1 MKTKQQRKLD
11 KLVAINS
18 YTATCNLITTTTNQI
33 HKYTLQREKER
44 LEKRYPSLRSN
55 LYV

>member
-1 MKTKQQRKLD
+1 MKTKQRRKLD

-18 YTATCNLITTTTNQI
+18 YIATCNLIATTTDSL
-33 HKYTLQREKER
+33 HKYTLQREKEQ